1 MWTYQA
7 NVLKVID
14 GDTIDVSIDLGF
26 SIHFKTRMRM
36 LGVDTAEKITAF
48 GKVTKSIL
56 VTAIEG
62 KMVKVEV
69 SKPDKYGRYLCRVWL
84 NSNESVNDQM
94 IRKGLAKS
102 YMGDSK
108 MGLWT
113 EQELAQT
120 SSSVVIE

>member
-14 GDTIDVSIDLGF
+14 GDTIDVAIDLGF

-84 NSNESVNDQM
+84 NSDESVNDQM

>member
-14 GDTIDVSIDLGF
+14 GDTIDVAIDLGF

-36 LGVDTAEKITAF
+36 LGVDTAEKITSF

-56 VTAIEG
+56 VTALEG

-84 NSNESVNDQM
+84 NSDESVNDQM

>member
-14 GDTIDVSIDLGF
+14 GDTIDVAIDLGF

-36 LGVDTAEKITAF
+36 LGVDTAEKITAY

-56 VTAIEG
+56 VTALEG
-62 KMVKVEV
+62 KMVRVEV
-69 SKPDKYGRYLCRVWL
+69 SKPDKYGRYLCKVWL
-84 NSNESVNDQM
+84 NSDESVNDQM

>member
-36 LGVDTAEKITAF
+36 LGVDTAEKITSF

-56 VTAIEG
+56 VTALEG

-84 NSNESVNDQM
+84 NSDESVNDQM

>member
-7 NVLKVID
+7 HVLKVID
-14 GDTIDVSIDLGF
+14 GDTIDVQIDLGF
-26 SIHFKTRMRM
+26 SIWFKTRMRM
-36 LGVDTAEKITAF
+36 LGVDTAEKITAY

-56 VTAIEG
+56 VTALEG
-62 KMVKVEV
+62 KMVRVEV

-84 NSNESVNDQM
+84 NSDESVNDQM

-108 MGLWT
+108 AGLWT